1 MKREEMIAAM
11 TDRLEGMNEA
21 GVKVLFDIFTL
32 LPEKERWMAS
42 TTPERIAELDALKEQ
57 REQEEA
63 LAKEAA
69 EKEAEQRAE
78 EKRNQLYHDFAK
90 MFDAIHT
97 IEIPE
102 RYDIGTE
109 EIEALDFVCGNVS
122 KCFPEYTL
130 WLSSNCFSYGFAKG
144 MKYAKAQARKKA
156 QKKGS
161 H

>member
-1 MKREEMIAAM
+1 MKKEEMIATM
-11 TDRLEGMNEA
+11 TNRFEGMNEA
-21 GVKVLFDIFTL
+21 GVEALFNIIML
-32 LPEKERWMAS
+32 IPNKERWMAS
-42 TTPERIAELDALKEQ
+42 TTPERIAELDALKAQ

-63 LAKEAA
+63 QAKEAA
-69 EKEAEQRAE
+69 SREADQRAE

-97 IEIPE
+97 VDIPE

-109 EIEALDFVCGNVS
+109 EIKAIDFVCGGVAR
-122 KCFPEYTL
+122 CFPEYAL
-130 WLSSNCFSYGFAKG
+130 DVANKYFSYGFANG
-144 MKYAKAQARKKA
+144 MKCAKAQARKKA